1 MSLSLQQLDSL
12 FPFGLIVAS
21 SGRIEWAGRSLV
33 KLLQQKLHRL
43 QFADCFEIVAP
54 DPEFVRDDLSKI
66 RDDIL
71 VIRPRAS
78 EQSFRLRGQCLANG
92 DDSLLAL
99 SLVLTDLEK
108 IGQLRLDFSDF
119 SLSDP
124 IFDLLLL
131 VQTERRAVR
140 ELRQANAREKQAIA
154 KLTMASRLS
163 SLGEMSAGIAHE
175 INNPLAIIQMACE
188 QFLDAPDMPSERAV
202 AIIRRAQNATLRISK
217 IVSGLRTYARD
228 GSLDDVV
235 TTDVR
240 KIVED
245 TLVLCE
251 SRFRIHEIDLQ
262 VRLPE
267 DCGQIECNAVQI
279 SQILMNL
286 LSNSFD
292 SVNGTVN
299 PWVRLE
305 VDDEGTSDRVRF
317 RVTDSGSTIPDDVAQ
332 RLMQPFF
339 TTKPVGRGTGLGL
352 PISLGIAEAH
362 QGSLS
367 LDQSSG
373 SPTFVLE
380 LPRRQMK

>member
-1 MSLSLQQLDSL
+1 MSLSLRQLDSL
-12 FPFGLIVAS
+12 FPFGMLVAS

-33 KLLQQKLHRL
+33 KLLQQDPRGLA
-43 QFADCFEIVAP
+43 FADSFEIVAP
-54 DPEFVRDDLSKI
+54 DPAFVRDDLSKI

-78 EQSFRLRGQCLANG
+78 TNSFRLRGQCLANG
-92 DDSLLAL
+92 EDSLLAL

-154 KLTMASRLS
+154 KLAMASRLS

-240 KIVED
+240 KVVED

-251 SRFRIHEIDLQ
+251 SRFRIHGIDLQ

-267 DCGQIECNAVQI
+267 DCGEIECNVVQI

-292 SVNGTVN
+292 SVDGTAN

-305 VDDEGTSDRVRF
+305 VDGELDSERIRF
-317 RVTDSGSTIPDDVAQ
+317 IVSDSGAIIPDEVAE

-362 QGSLS
+362 QGSLA

-373 SPTFVLE
+373 CPTFVLE